1 MTKYEEARAELE
13 ARLADG
19 VQFLPDKPEETPAST
34 LRALWMTAW
43 GEPVSAEAAT
53 GVTPPVLDAV
63 QAGRLDELIQRR
75 IDGEPL
81 AHITQRQ
88 QFMGLDLHAGP
99 EALIPRKE
107 TEILA
112 RCVVDLLRDMET
124 DGHAPLVIDVCTGA
138 GNLPVAYAAHSERAL
153 IHAADLCDKAA
164 GLARR
169 NVESLAFHDRIDV
182 RVGDLLA
189 PFEPERFHGK
199 VDVLSCNPPYISSG
213 KVKAMD
219 TEIASHEP
227 SLAFDGGPFG
237 ISILQKLILEGPDY
251 LRSGGWLVFE
261 VGLGQGEIMARRLG
275 KDERFSRVETHADEA
290 GAVRV
295 IAAQRS

>member
-1 MTKYEEARAELE
+1 MKYEEARMELE
-13 ARLADG
+13 ARLADS
-19 VQFLPDKPEETPAST
+19 VQFLPDKPEETPIST

-43 GEPVSAEAAT
+43 GEPVSAEKSAD
-53 GVTPPVLDAV
+53 VMPPDLDED
-63 QAGRLDELIQRR
+63 QARRLDELIQRR
-75 IDGEPL
+75 ISGEPL

-112 RCVVDLLRDMET
+112 RCVINLLRNMEA
-124 DGHAPLVIDVCTGA
+124 DGHTPLVVDVCTGA
-138 GNLPVAYAAHSERAL
+138 GNLPVAYAAHSERAM

-169 NVESLAFHDRIDV
+169 NVESLTFHDRIDV

-189 PFEPERFHGK
+189 PFDPERFHGR

-213 KVKAMD
+213 KVRAMD

-237 ISILQKLILEGPDY
+237 ISILQKLIQEGPDY
-251 LRSGGWLVFE
+251 LRAGGWLVFE
-261 VGLGQGEIMARRLG
+261 IGLGQGEIMARRLG
-275 KDERFSRVETHADEA
+275 KDDRFTRVETHADEA

-295 IAAQRS
+295 IAAQRG

>member
-1 MTKYEEARAELE
+1 MKYEEARVELE
-13 ARLADG
+13 ARLAES
-19 VQFLPDKPEETPAST
+19 VQFLPDKPEETPGST
-34 LRALWMTAW
+34 LRALWMTAC
-43 GEPVSAEAAT
+43 GEPVSAEAAAD
-53 GVTPPVLDAV
+53 VTPPDLDAV

-75 IDGEPL
+75 INGEPL

-88 QFMGLDLHAGP
+88 QFMGLELHAGP

-112 RCVVDLLRDMET
+112 RCVIDLLRDMEA

-138 GNLPVAYAAHSERAL
+138 GNLPVAYAAHSERAM

-164 GLARR
+164 GLACR
-169 NVESLAFHDRIDV
+169 NVESLAFHDRIEV
-182 RVGDLLA
+182 RVGDLLS

-213 KVKAMD
+213 KVKTMD

-227 SLAFDGGPFG
+227 DLAFDGGPFG
-237 ISILQKLILEGPDY
+237 ISILQKLIQEGPDY
-251 LRSGGWLVFE
+251 LRPGGWLVFE
-261 VGLGQGEIMARRLG
+261 VGLGQGEIMAKRLG
-275 KDERFSRVETHADEA
+275 KDDRFARVETHADEA

-295 IAAQRS
+295 VAAQRR